1 VSHRPLA
8 LVSGLTVG
16 DYLLWNWSLSN
27 GHDVLALIA
36 GVTLLPLGAALV
48 WLVILTFA
56 RLLAR
61 SARGGASTPARRG
74 RAGALS
80 DTQPAHRVATAS
92 GALDEPATASTASS
106 SSASASRKLAA

>member
-16 DYLLWNWSLSN
+16 DYLLWNWSLTN

-36 GVTLLPLGAALV
+36 GLTLLPLGAACV
-48 WLVILTFA
+48 WLLILSLA

-61 SARGGASTPARRG
+61 SARRGSSITARRRGAEARGGQQRAPGSAGASR
-74 RAGALS
+74 
-80 DTQPAHRVATAS
+80 
-92 GALDEPATASTASS
+92 ALDEPAASTAA
-106 SSASASRKLAA
+106 SSASPSHKLAA